1 MRVIV
6 TEYQPAWVEQFEEEA
21 QALKQILKENCLKV
35 EHIGSTS
42 VPNLAAK
49 PIIDFLVIVEEIE
62 KVDLLQGEFERIG
75 YEYMG
80 EFGLSGRRYLRKGPI
95 KRTHHVHIY
104 QFDNTQEILRHLAFR
119 NYLRENPAIAT
130 TYLVFRHPRNA
141 KWFALIMPLDAQLL
155 GATENKQLTILTVK
169 FAPELIALLKNQPG
183 YFPAYHMNKEHWLSL
198 SEEIPLSQVFS
209 FIDESYQRSY

>member
-42 VPNLAAK
+42 VPNLATK
-49 PIIDFLVIVEEIE
+49 PIIDFWSLLKKLK

-95 KRTHHVHIY
+95 KEHIMCI
-104 QFDNTQEILRHLAFR
+104 FISLTIRKEILRHLAFEIIYEKSG
-119 NYLRENPAIAT
+119 NCYNLWYI
-130 TYLVFRHPRNA
+130 
-141 KWFALIMPLDAQLL
+141 K
-155 GATENKQLTILTVK
+155 KQL
-169 FAPELIALLKNQPG
+169 AQA
-183 YFPAYHMNKEHWLSL
+183 H
-198 SEEIPLSQVFS
+198 
-209 FIDESYQRSY
+209 R

>member
-95 KRTHHVHIY
+95 KEHIMCI
-104 QFDNTQEILRHLAFR
+104 FISLTIRKKFCAILLFEII
-119 NYLRENPAIAT
+119 YEKI
-130 TYLVFRHPRNA
+130 
-141 KWFALIMPLDAQLL
+141 WQLL
-155 GATENKQLTILTVK
+155 
-169 FAPELIALLKNQPG
+169 QPMV
-183 YFPAYHMNKEHWLSL
+183 H
-198 SEEIPLSQVFS
+198 
-209 FIDESYQRSY
+209 

>member
-80 EFGLSGRRYLRKGPI
+80 EFGLSGCRYLRKGPI

-130 TYLVFRHPRNA
+130 TYGTL
-141 KWFALIMPLDAQLL
+141 K
-155 GATENKQLTILTVK
+155 KQLAQAHPDSIDK
-169 FAPELIALLKNQPG
+169 YMDGKDAFIKKIEKEALKK
-183 YFPAYHMNKEHWLSL
+183 YWEK
-198 SEEIPLSQVFS
+198 
-209 FIDESYQRSY
+209 

>member
-75 YEYMG
+75 YESVSY
-80 EFGLSGRRYLRKGPI
+80 
-95 KRTHHVHIY
+95 THL
-104 QFDNTQEILRHLAFR
+104 TL
-119 NYLRENPAIAT
+119 PT
-130 TYLVFRHPRNA
+130 TERV
-141 KWFALIMPLDAQLL
+141 
-155 GATENKQLTILTVK
+155 
-169 FAPELIALLKNQPG
+169 
-183 YFPAYHMNKEHWLSL
+183 
-198 SEEIPLSQVFS
+198 
-209 FIDESYQRSY
+209 

>member
-62 KVDLLQGEFERIG
+62 KVDLLQGNLKESVMNIWG
-75 YEYMG
+75 NLDYQDVVIYEKA
-80 EFGLSGRRYLRKGPI
+80 R
-95 KRTHHVHIY
+95 
-104 QFDNTQEILRHLAFR
+104 
-119 NYLRENPAIAT
+119 
-130 TYLVFRHPRNA
+130 
-141 KWFALIMPLDAQLL
+141 
-155 GATENKQLTILTVK
+155 
-169 FAPELIALLKNQPG
+169 
-183 YFPAYHMNKEHWLSL
+183 
-198 SEEIPLSQVFS
+198 
-209 FIDESYQRSY
+209 

>member
-1 MRVIV
+1 MLVIV

-80 EFGLSGRRYLRKGPI
+80 ELGLSGRRYLRKGPI

-130 TYLVFRHPRNA
+130 TYGTL
-141 KWFALIMPLDAQLL
+141 K
-155 GATENKQLTILTVK
+155 KQLAQAHPDSIDK
-169 FAPELIALLKNQPG
+169 YMDGKDAFIKKIEKEALKK
-183 YFPAYHMNKEHWLSL
+183 YWEK
-198 SEEIPLSQVFS
+198 
-209 FIDESYQRSY
+209 

>member
-21 QALKQILKENCLKV
+21 KALKQILKENCLKI

-80 EFGLSGRRYLRKGPI
+80 NLDYQD
-95 KRTHHVHIY
+95 VVIY
-104 QFDNTQEILRHLAFR
+104 EKAR
-119 NYLRENPAIAT
+119 
-130 TYLVFRHPRNA
+130 
-141 KWFALIMPLDAQLL
+141 
-155 GATENKQLTILTVK
+155 
-169 FAPELIALLKNQPG
+169 
-183 YFPAYHMNKEHWLSL
+183 
-198 SEEIPLSQVFS
+198 
-209 FIDESYQRSY
+209 

>member
-80 EFGLSGRRYLRKGPI
+80 EFGLSGRRYLRKSPI

-130 TYLVFRHPRNA
+130 TYGTL
-141 KWFALIMPLDAQLL
+141 K
-155 GATENKQLTILTVK
+155 KQLAQAHPDSIDK
-169 FAPELIALLKNQPG
+169 YMDGKDAFIKKIEKEALKK
-183 YFPAYHMNKEHWLSL
+183 YWEK
-198 SEEIPLSQVFS
+198 
-209 FIDESYQRSY
+209 

>member
-21 QALKQILKENCLKV
+21 QALKQILKENCLKI

-49 PIIDFLVIVEEIE
+49 PIIDFLIIVEEIE
-62 KVDLLQGEFERIG
+62 KVDLLQ
-75 YEYMG
+75 G

-130 TYLVFRHPRNA
+130 TYGTL
-141 KWFALIMPLDAQLL
+141 K
-155 GATENKQLTILTVK
+155 KQLAQAHPDSIDK
-169 FAPELIALLKNQPG
+169 YMDGKDAFIKKIEKEALKK
-183 YFPAYHMNKEHWLSL
+183 YWEK
-198 SEEIPLSQVFS
+198 
-209 FIDESYQRSY
+209 

>member
-104 QFDNTQEILRHLAFR
+104 QYAR
-119 NYLRENPAIAT
+119 N
-130 TYLVFRHPRNA
+130 
-141 KWFALIMPLDAQLL
+141 
-155 GATENKQLTILTVK
+155 
-169 FAPELIALLKNQPG
+169 FAP
-183 YFPAYHMNKEHWLSL
+183 SC
-198 SEEIPLSQVFS
+198 FS
-209 FIDESYQRSY
+209 KLFTRKSGNCYNLWYIKKAIGPSTPR